1 MVSGAN
7 CQWDGAKWG
16 GCYASKGTNLNLG
29 SCTVYCEIEDR
40 PHQPSCGC
48 PRWWCP
54 WDKGAANNVDHHGR
68 YPKGMGG
75 FGFCHNRN
83 PWGWCAKEV
92 GEVKELSSITSI
104 TSLYLPSPLGR
115 QWQWVWST
123 VVCDMG
129 GNVDYP
135 NSVVSGSALPELA
148 NGHKGYNK
156 VPHWCVCYG

>member
-1 MVSGAN
+1 MLTTMAGTPKAWEVLGFAMLETHGA
-7 CQWDGAKWG
+7 GVPRKW
-16 GCYASKGTNLNLG
+16 
-29 SCTVYCEIEDR
+29 
-40 PHQPSCGC
+40 
-48 PRWWCP
+48 
-54 WDKGAANNVDHHGR
+54 
-68 YPKGMGG
+68 
-75 FGFCHNRN
+75 
-83 PWGWCAKEV
+83 

-129 GNVDYP
+129 GHVDYH